1 MKRIHCGIGIAFVCF
16 VCCGVFSIA
25 FTIIG
30 LLADISAL
38 YGLIITGVFFLIGFL
53 FFSIWIVEYDN
64 ETIHFKFW
72 PSIKTKVIQKGD
84 IKQVFLTHPRGR
96 YQVNYTIILNM
107 DGRLND
113 MPASGFMYKSV
124 CRAKGMNNLIEFV
137 IARTCD
143 LDGLFASHPGLIEE
157 DVRTPRKGD
166 RKR

>member
-16 VCCGVFSIA
+16 VCGGVVSIA
-25 FTIIG
+25 LTIIG
-30 LLADISAL
+30 LLVDLSAL

-84 IKQVFLTHPRGR
+84 IKQVFLIHPRGR

-113 MPASGFMYKSV
+113 MPASGLMYKSA
-124 CRAKGMNNLIEFV
+124 CRAKGMNNLIAFA

-143 LDGLFASHPGLIEE
+143 LDRLFASHPGLIEE
-157 DVRTPRKGD
+157 DMRTPRKGD